1 MEPITG
7 HHLAVQIFANRQRT
21 STTNGIL
28 KADAVRLFARALQRA
43 GIERLA
49 DVEVLEK
56 LELAEA
62 LVKTIPGQLSGLSF
76 DYFALLA
83 GNQVVKADR
92 MVRRFVAGALGKR
105 DVSAQIAKEAVFG
118 ATEILRREF
127 PHVDTRLLDH
137 EVWRYESQKAATRVR
152 AAKARA

>member
-1 MEPITG
+1 LLLLT
-7 HHLAVQIFANRQRT
+7 A
-21 STTNGIL
+21 
-28 KADAVRLFARALQRA
+28 
-43 GIERLA
+43 ER
-49 DVEVLEK
+49 
-56 LELAEA
+56 
-62 LVKTIPGQLSGLSF
+62 S
-76 DYFALLA
+76 
-83 GNQVVKADR
+83 
-92 MVRRFVAGALGKR
+92 VRRFVAGALGKR